1 MKIKKLM
8 ALLLAG
14 ALTISAFIGCGVDKE
29 ATVATIGE
37 QEISLGLVNFMCRY
51 QQAQISE
58 AYVYYFG
65 EDVWTQDVS
74 GNGSTMEEDMINE
87 VVEEVH
93 EMYTLKAH
101 MSDYNVEITAEDEAA
116 IAEAVKAFME
126 ANTQKA
132 LDELGATEEIVT
144 EMLTLET
151 IKERMTKAIKAD
163 VDTEVSDEEANMRA
177 YSMVTIGIAGEYDST
192 YTNYTEYTDEK
203 KAEIQSNAD
212 KMAEALKAGGEGVTL
227 ESVAE
232 QYGYSVTKGT
242 YDADNDTLDAT
253 VKTTLDGLAVGEV
266 SDMITTDSS
275 IYFVRLDAET
285 DEEATESNRES
296 IITERENTLYTEVLE
311 GWQTDD
317 GWKLNEK
324 KLEQIKFKNNFTQ
337 TAESTESESTTE
349 GTETQG
355 TATESTESESTETES
370 TESESTESAD
380 TPETEEE

>member
-14 ALTISAFIGCGVDKE
+14 ALTVSAFIGCGVDKD
-29 ATVATIGE
+29 ATVATLGE
-37 QEISLGLVNFMCRY
+37 QEVSLGLVNFMSRY

-65 EDVWTQDVS
+65 KDVWTQDLS
-74 GNGSTMEEDMINE
+74 SNGTTMEEDMINE

-101 MSDYNVEITAEDEAA
+101 MSDYNVEITAEEEAA

-126 ANTQKA
+126 ANSKEA

-144 EMLTLET
+144 EMLTLRT
-151 IKERMTKAIKAD
+151 IKEKMSVAIKAD
-163 VDTEVSDEEANMRA
+163 VDREVSDEEANMRG
-177 YSMVTIGIAGEYDST
+177 YSMVSINIAGEYDSS
-192 YTNYTEYTDEK
+192 YTNYTEYTDDEV
-203 KAEIQSNAD
+203 AEITSNAE
-212 KMAEALKAGGEGVTL
+212 KMAEALKVGGESVTL

-232 QYGYSVTKGT
+232 EFGYSVTTGT
-242 YDADNDTLDAT
+242 YDADNTTLAEN

-266 SDMITTDSS
+266 SGLLTTDDAL
-275 IYFVRLDAET
+275 YFVRLDTET
-285 DEEATESNRES
+285 DETATETNRNS

-317 GWKLNEK
+317 GWKLDEK

-337 TAESTESESTTE
+337 T
-349 GTETQG
+349 
-355 TATESTESESTETES
+355 TESTESEAVETTESTGTETEGTETTETTES
-370 TESESTESAD
+370 TESTESTE
-380 TPETEEE
+380 TTETTEE

>member
-14 ALTISAFIGCGVDKE
+14 ALTVSAFIGCGVDKD
-29 ATVATIGE
+29 ATVATLGE
-37 QEISLGLVNFMCRY
+37 QEVSLGLVNFMSRY

-65 EDVWTQDVS
+65 KDVWTQDLS
-74 GNGSTMEEDMINE
+74 SNGTTMEEDMINE

-101 MSDYNVEITAEDEAA
+101 MSDYNVEITAEEEAA

-126 ANTQKA
+126 ANSKEA

-144 EMLTLET
+144 EMLTLRT
-151 IKERMTKAIKAD
+151 IKEKMSVAIKAD
-163 VDTEVSDEEANMRA
+163 VDREVSDEEANMRG
-177 YSMVTIGIAGEYDST
+177 YSMVSINIAGEYDSS
-192 YTNYTEYTDEK
+192 YTNYTEYTDDEV
-203 KAEIQSNAD
+203 AEITSNAE
-212 KMAEALKAGGEGVTL
+212 KMAEALKVGGESVTL

-232 QYGYSVTKGT
+232 EFGYSVTTGT
-242 YDADNDTLDAT
+242 YDADNTTLAEN

-266 SDMITTDSS
+266 SGLLTTDDAL
-275 IYFVRLDAET
+275 YFVRLDTET
-285 DEEATESNRES
+285 DETATETNRNS

-317 GWKLNEK
+317 GWKLDEK

-337 TAESTESESTTE
+337 T
-349 GTETQG
+349 
-355 TATESTESESTETES
+355 TESTESEAVETTESTGTETEGTETTETTES
-370 TESESTESAD
+370 TESTESTE
-380 TPETEEE
+380 TTEITEE

>member
-14 ALTISAFIGCGVDKE
+14 ALTVSAFIGCGVDKD
-29 ATVATIGE
+29 ATVATLGE
-37 QEISLGLVNFMCRY
+37 QEVSLGLVNFMSRY

-58 AYVYYFG
+58 AYVYHFG
-65 EDVWTQDVS
+65 KDVWTQDLS
-74 GNGSTMEEDMINE
+74 SNGTTMEEDMINE

-101 MSDYNVEITAEDEAA
+101 MSDYNVEITAEEEAA

-126 ANTQKA
+126 ANSKEA

-144 EMLTLET
+144 EMLTLRT
-151 IKERMTKAIKAD
+151 IKEKMSVAIKAD
-163 VDTEVSDEEANMRA
+163 VDREVSDEEANMRG
-177 YSMVTIGIAGEYDST
+177 YSMVSINIAGEYDSS
-192 YTNYTEYTDEK
+192 YTNYTEYTDDEV
-203 KAEIQSNAD
+203 AEITSNAE
-212 KMAEALKAGGEGVTL
+212 KMAEALKVGGESVTL

-232 QYGYSVTKGT
+232 EFGYSVTTGT
-242 YDADNDTLDAT
+242 YDADNTTLAEN

-266 SDMITTDSS
+266 SGLLTTDDAL
-275 IYFVRLDAET
+275 YFVRLDTET
-285 DEEATESNRES
+285 DETATETNRNS

-317 GWKLNEK
+317 GWKLDEK

-337 TAESTESESTTE
+337 T
-349 GTETQG
+349 
-355 TATESTESESTETES
+355 TESTESEAVETTESTGTETEGTETTETTES
-370 TESESTESAD
+370 TESTESTE
-380 TPETEEE
+380 TTETTEE

>member
-14 ALTISAFIGCGVDKE
+14 ALTVSAFIGCGVDKD
-29 ATVATIGE
+29 ATVATLGE
-37 QEISLGLVNFMCRY
+37 QEVSLGLVNFMSRY

-65 EDVWTQDVS
+65 KDVWTQDLS
-74 GNGSTMEEDMINE
+74 SNGTTMEEDMINE

-101 MSDYNVEITAEDEAA
+101 MSDYNVEITAEEEAA

-126 ANTQKA
+126 ANSKEA

-144 EMLTLET
+144 EMLTLRT
-151 IKERMTKAIKAD
+151 IKEKMSVEIKAD
-163 VDTEVSDEEANMRA
+163 VDREVSDEEANMRG
-177 YSMVTIGIAGEYDST
+177 YSMVSINIAGEYDSS
-192 YTNYTEYTDEK
+192 YTNYTEYTDDEV
-203 KAEIQSNAD
+203 AEITSNAE
-212 KMAEALKAGGEGVTL
+212 KMAEALKVGGESVTL

-232 QYGYSVTKGT
+232 EFGYSVTTGT
-242 YDADNDTLDAT
+242 YDADNTTLAEN

-266 SDMITTDSS
+266 SGLLTTDDAL
-275 IYFVRLDAET
+275 YFVRLDTET
-285 DEEATESNRES
+285 DETATETNRNS

-317 GWKLNEK
+317 GWKLDEK

-337 TAESTESESTTE
+337 T
-349 GTETQG
+349 
-355 TATESTESESTETES
+355 TESTESEAVETTESTGTETEGTETTETTES
-370 TESESTESAD
+370 TESTESTE
-380 TPETEEE
+380 TTETTEE

>member
-14 ALTISAFIGCGVDKE
+14 ALTVSAFIGCGVDKD
-29 ATVATIGE
+29 ATVATLGE
-37 QEISLGLVNFMCRY
+37 QEVSLGLVNFMSRY

-58 AYVYYFG
+58 EYVYYFG
-65 EDVWTQDVS
+65 KDVWTQDLS
-74 GNGSTMEEDMINE
+74 SNGTTMEEDMINE

-101 MSDYNVEITAEDEAA
+101 MSDYNVEITAEEEAA

-126 ANTQKA
+126 ANSKEA

-144 EMLTLET
+144 EMLTLRT
-151 IKERMTKAIKAD
+151 IKEKMSVAIKAD
-163 VDTEVSDEEANMRA
+163 VDREVSDEEANMRG
-177 YSMVTIGIAGEYDST
+177 YSMVSINIAGEYDSS
-192 YTNYTEYTDEK
+192 YTNYTEYTDDEV
-203 KAEIQSNAD
+203 AEITSNAE
-212 KMAEALKAGGEGVTL
+212 KMAEALKVGGESVTL

-232 QYGYSVTKGT
+232 EFGYSVTTGT
-242 YDADNDTLDAT
+242 YDADNTTLAEN

-266 SDMITTDSS
+266 SGLLTTDDAL
-275 IYFVRLDAET
+275 YFVRLDTET
-285 DEEATESNRES
+285 DETATETNRNS

-317 GWKLNEK
+317 GWKLDEK

-337 TAESTESESTTE
+337 T
-349 GTETQG
+349 
-355 TATESTESESTETES
+355 TESTESEAVETTESTGTETEGTETTETTES
-370 TESESTESAD
+370 TESTESTE
-380 TPETEEE
+380 TTETTEE

>member
-14 ALTISAFIGCGVDKE
+14 ALTVSAFIGCGVDKD
-29 ATVATIGE
+29 ATVATLGE
-37 QEISLGLVNFMCRY
+37 QEVSLGLVNFMSRY

-58 AYVYYFG
+58 AYVYHFG
-65 EDVWTQDVS
+65 KDVWTQDLS
-74 GNGSTMEEDMINE
+74 SNGTTMEEDMINE

-101 MSDYNVEITAEDEAA
+101 MSDYNVEITAEEEAA

-126 ANTQKA
+126 ANSKEA

-144 EMLTLET
+144 EMLTLRT
-151 IKERMTKAIKAD
+151 IKEKMSVEIKAD
-163 VDTEVSDEEANMRA
+163 VDREVSDEEANMRG
-177 YSMVTIGIAGEYDST
+177 YSMVSINIAGEYDSS
-192 YTNYTEYTDEK
+192 YTNYTEYTDDEV
-203 KAEIQSNAD
+203 AEITSNAE
-212 KMAEALKAGGEGVTL
+212 KMAEALKVGGESVTL

-232 QYGYSVTKGT
+232 EFGYSVTTGT
-242 YDADNDTLDAT
+242 YDADNTTLAEN

-266 SDMITTDSS
+266 SGLLTTDDAL
-275 IYFVRLDAET
+275 YFVRLDTET
-285 DEEATESNRES
+285 DETATETNRNS

-317 GWKLNEK
+317 GWKLDEK

-337 TAESTESESTTE
+337 T
-349 GTETQG
+349 
-355 TATESTESESTETES
+355 TESTESEAVETTESTGTETEGTETTETTES
-370 TESESTESAD
+370 TESTESTE
-380 TPETEEE
+380 TTETTEE